1 MPLGGGT
8 AFLFLR
14 YSKYHWGDPWKERD
28 MSLKQSIIVVNE
40 YTVKSKTGKGSRG
53 GTPGSYVTRYM
64 ARELATEPLA
74 PIRRQRTDDFILRYM
89 ARDSATE
96 AAVSRP
102 DIKNRFKASQG
113 AGGVAFGYGQVSLSD
128 DELKAA
134 SADIQEW
141 FDKGHTVLKTVL
153 SFDQEYLRK
162 HGIIPKDFVCTK
174 KGDYRGHLDQMKLRL
189 AVMRGLERMES
200 AFYDDLRYV
209 GVIQVDTEHVHCHL
223 AMVDAGRGTVT
234 PDGTQRGKI
243 NAPAKAMLRRG
254 MDAWL
259 DEKQTVRHM
268 SSAVG
273 YERRNVI
280 TFVKRWAHQQMLREA
295 LPQFLIACLPEDR
308 RLWRAGTNHASM
320 NKPNRIVRQ
329 LVEEVL
335 ARPES
340 PLPQA
345 MEQVYDYANHRREAE
360 SLTAGQWRRL
370 VNDGREKIIERG
382 INGVYGL
389 LRALP
394 DDLLRVRTPMLDVMG
409 MDYGEVAARAA
420 ETSQQGK
427 QDDLLGFSFRLRS
440 YSTRLQHHREKRAE
454 YHENAR
460 VWERADDAGIASVS
474 SRALYDFYLEE
485 EGYHARCAAKYQ
497 KFLSFASTETQWQ
510 GKWEKVAEYGEHLLS
525 LESLRRDGSLRKMK
539 DPDQAEQLGRDIYGQ
554 AGGHLLT
561 IRGKA
566 GTDVLDDRIARMRRS
581 YEGRIAELRAE
592 LASQGLKLE
601 ITSDPEGKSPDV
613 GAISAGAEYDFDEV
627 KGLDLHH
634 MRYDFSTDVEVGT
647 KARKQFIQWARSR
660 MLHCSRAVAYLKASG
675 QADLIENMPVA
686 DVQAMNDLADKVSGD
701 TRAVLPSE
709 VAALSRK
716 REVLRRS
723 RTVRLDTQ
731 IVRQVEHRV
740 DQLAVFESPEAPT
753 ETSTPG
759 TENPEQSRTYSGLE

>member
-1 MPLGGGT
+1 
-8 AFLFLR
+8 
-14 YSKYHWGDPWKERD
+14 

-40 YTVKSKTGKGSRG
+40 YTVKSEAGKGSRG
-53 GTPGSYVTRYM
+53 ETPGAYVTRYM
-64 ARELATEPLA
+64 ARELATEPLT
-74 PIRRQRTDDFILRYM
+74 PIKRQRTDDFILRYM
-89 ARDSATE
+89 ARESATE
-96 AAVSRP
+96 AAVSRS
-102 DIKNRFKASQG
+102 DIKSRFKASQG

-128 DELKAA
+128 DELRSA
-134 SADIQEW
+134 SADIQSW

-153 SFDQEYLRK
+153 SFDQEYLRR

-174 KGDYRGHLDQMKLRL
+174 KGDYRGHLDQMKLRM
-189 AVMRGLERMES
+189 AVMQGLQRMES

-234 PDGTQRGKI
+234 ADGTQRGKI
-243 NAPAKAMLRRG
+243 NAPAKAMLRRA

-280 TFVKRWAHQQMLREA
+280 TFVKRWAHQQMLRES

-308 RLWRAGTNHASM
+308 RLWRSSTNNPAM
-320 NKPNRIVRQ
+320 KKPNRIVRQ

-345 MEQVYDYANHRREAE
+345 MEPVYEYANHRREAE
-360 SLTAGQWRRL
+360 GLSTSQWRRL
-370 VNDGREKIIERG
+370 VTEGREKIIERG

-394 DDLLRVRTPMLDVMG
+394 GDLLRVRTPMLDVMG
-409 MDYGEVAARAA
+409 MDYADAAALAA
-420 ETSQQGK
+420 EESRQGTP
-427 QDDLLGFSFRLRS
+427 DDLLGFSFRLRS
-440 YSTRLQHHREKRAE
+440 YSTRLQHHRERRAV

-460 VWERADDAGIASVS
+460 VWERADDAGVASVS
-474 SRALYDFYLEE
+474 SRVLYDFYLEE

-497 KFLSFASTETQWQ
+497 KFLSFASPETGWQ
-510 GKWEKVAEYGEHLLS
+510 GRWEKVSEYGERLLS

-539 DPDQAEQLGRDIYGQ
+539 DPDQAEQLGQDIYGQ
-554 AGGHLLT
+554 SGGHLLT
-561 IRGKA
+561 IKGKA
-566 GTDVLDDRIARMRRS
+566 GTDVLDQRIAKMRRN
-581 YEGRIAELRAE
+581 YDARIAELRAD
-592 LASQGLKLE
+592 LAAQGLKLE
-601 ITSDPEGKSPDV
+601 LTSDPDGKAPDV
-613 GAISAGAEYDFDEV
+613 GVISAGAEYDFEDV

-634 MRYDFSTDVEVGT
+634 MRYDFSSDVEVGT

-660 MLHCSRAVAYLKASG
+660 RMHCDRAVAYLTASG
-675 QADLIENMPVA
+675 QTDLIADMPVA
-686 DVQAMNDLADKVSGD
+686 DIEAMNTLADRISGD
-701 TRAVLPSE
+701 SHAVLPSE

-716 REVLRRS
+716 RDALRRS
-723 RTVRLDTQ
+723 RTVRLDTGLVKQ
-731 IVRQVEHRV
+731 MEQYV
-740 DQLAVFESPEAPT
+740 DRAASSRELDSDTGTAAPVAQ
-753 ETSTPG
+753 
-759 TENPEQSRTYSGLE
+759 EQSRTYSGLE